1 MSPVICI
8 VHVHNLCDQVVPPD
22 IVNLNFKERVTG
34 LVVCDFAARYRC
46 FIFAIIFVFR
56 SALSLEFLIVCLNL
70 DHQLLSSLKNVQRQ
84 VVIQRLLLHEEDVL
98 QHVPISLIS
107 YDIFAFR

>member
-1 MSPVICI
+1 
-8 VHVHNLCDQVVPPD
+8 
-22 IVNLNFKERVTG
+22 
-34 LVVCDFAARYRC
+34 
-46 FIFAIIFVFR
+46 VFR

-70 DHQLLSSLKNVQRQ
+70 DHKLLSPLKNVQRQ

-107 YDIFAFR
+107 HDVFAFGEYLGFRLHSIKYHSEECFDGAFVNDGEVGRPLDLGLRFMLESPDEA